1 MPGMS
6 RLVARTRE
14 VLQTEGPMA
23 VVRYAKRYLRRHRM
37 YKVEIDEQELA
48 AQRKASFPQAITIS
62 ILVPL
67 YNTPEPFLKE
77 MIDSVTAQTYGGWE
91 LCLADG
97 SDAQHADVGEY
108 CQARAQQD
116 QRIKYRRLSRNGGIS
131 ENTNACIDMATGE
144 YIALFD
150 HDDLL
155 VPSALYEVMKAI
167 CEQGADYVYTDE
179 ATFRS
184 PDRTKIITA
193 HFKPDFAPDNLRTN
207 NYICHL
213 SVFARE
219 VLDAAGPFNKEYD
232 GSQDHEMIM
241 RLTEHAK
248 KIVHVPKVLYL
259 WRSHPNSTA
268 ADIGAKTYAIDA
280 GKRAVRDQAARH
292 GMTAE
297 VLSSRAFPTIYR
309 VKYDVPEKKR
319 VSIIICT
326 RDHLDDL
333 RKCVDSILE
342 KTTWPDYEIVVVDNG
357 SKEQALFDW
366 YEQMKKQLPGRFVVG
381 LMDEPFN
388 YPRLNNYGATLA
400 SGEYLLL
407 LNNDTEVITPEW
419 IEEMMMYVQREDVAA
434 AGAML
439 YYGDRTI
446 QHAGII
452 LGLGADHTAG
462 HVFSKEPSECV
473 GYMGRA
479 CYAQDMTAVT
489 AACMLTKASVWQK
502 LHGMDEQL
510 AVAFNDVD
518 YCMRARKA
526 GYLVVWTPFAELY
539 HYESKSRGADT
550 TGDKAQRLKAE
561 AALFRKR
568 WEAELAAGD
577 PYYNPN
583 FSLEYT
589 DFSLR

>member
-6 RLVARTRE
+6 RLIARTRE

-37 YKVEIDEQELA
+37 VKVEIDEQELA
-48 AQRKASFPQAITIS
+48 MQRKASFPRDITIS

-108 CQARAQQD
+108 CQARSKEEP
-116 QRIKYRRLSRNGGIS
+116 RIKYRRLSHNGGIS

-193 HFKPDFAPDNLRTN
+193 HFKPDFAPDNLRAN

-213 SVFARE
+213 SVFARD
-219 VLDAAGPFNKEYD
+219 VLTAAGPFNKEYD

-248 KIVHVPKVLYL
+248 RIVHVPKILYL
-259 WRSHPNSTA
+259 WRSHPHSTA

-280 GKRAVRDQAARH
+280 GKRAVRDQAARQ

-297 VLSSRAFPTIYR
+297 VESSRAFPTIYR
-309 VKYDVPEKKR
+309 IKYDIPEKKR

-326 RDHLDDL
+326 RDHLEDL

-342 KTTWPDYEIVVVDNG
+342 KTTWPDYEIVIVDNG
-357 SKEQALFDW
+357 SKDPTLFDW
-366 YEQMKKQLPGRFVVG
+366 YEQMKKRLPGRFVVG
-381 LMDEPFN
+381 SMDEPFN
-388 YPRLNNYGATLA
+388 YPRLNNFGATLA

-407 LNNDTEVITPEW
+407 LNNDTAVITTAW
-419 IEEMMMYVQREDVAA
+419 IEEMMMYVQRKDVAA

-439 YYGDRTI
+439 YYADHTI

-452 LGLGADHTAG
+452 LGLGADCIAG
-462 HVFSKEPSECV
+462 HVFSKEPAECV

-489 AACMLTKASVWQK
+489 AACMLTKAAVWRE

-539 HYESKSRGADT
+539 HDESKSRGADT
-550 TGDKAQRLKAE
+550 TGEKAQRLKAE
-561 AALFRKR
+561 AELFKQR
-568 WEAELAAGD
+568 WAAELQAGD

-583 FSLEYT
+583 FSLDYT